1 MNIVERYRRWR
12 NADGP
17 ATPNGVSDNHALGF
31 MSAFAMRQPVWN
43 AQDYRFEAELKRRLG
58 ANYLGFTGQGYA
70 NRYGGGFVQ
79 RTGGKVPTTYVLHHT
94 AGAPAWTGGDVW
106 RYHVQTRGW
115 DTVGYAVIINP
126 QGKAELLVPPSMM
139 SYGAAAANPWT
150 VHVSCHGNY
159 VTTEPSAAML
169 ATIYQVFLALD
180 VAYGGKPWRG
190 HRALPGAS
198 TACPGKLDNH
208 LAVMRGPRYGAATP
222 PKPSYP

>member
-126 QGKAELLVPPSMM
+126 QGRAELLVPPSMM
-139 SYGAAAANPWT
+139 TYGAAAANPWT

-180 VAYGGKPWRG
+180 VCYGGKPWRG

>member
-1 MNIVERYRRWR
+1 MSIVERYRRWR

-17 ATPNGVSDNHALGF
+17 ATPGGVSDTHVLGLVSAYA
-31 MSAFAMRQPVWN
+31 MSRPVWN

-79 RTGGKVPTTYVLHHT
+79 RPGGKVPTTYVLHHT

-115 DTVGYAVIINP
+115 DTDGYHVLINP
-126 QGKAELLVPPSMM
+126 AGKAELLIPPSMM

-159 VTTEPSAAML
+159 VSSEPSAAML

-180 VAYGGKPWRG
+180 VCYGGKPWRG

-208 LAVMRGPRYGAATP
+208 LAVMRGPRYGAAAP

>member
-1 MNIVERYRRWR
+1 MTIVERFRRWR

-17 ATPNGVSDNHALGF
+17 ATPNGVGDTHALGLF
-31 MSAFAMRQPVWN
+31 SAYALSRPVWN

-58 ANYLGFTGQGYA
+58 ANFLGFTGQGYA

-79 RTGGKVPTTYVLHHT
+79 RPGGKVPTTYVLHHT

-115 DTVGYAVIINP
+115 DTDGYHVLITP
-126 QGKAELLVPPSMM
+126 SGKAELLIPPSMM

-159 VTTEPSAAML
+159 VATEPPAAML
-169 ATIYQVFLALD
+169 ATVYQVFLALD
-180 VAYGGKPWRG
+180 LCYGGKPWRG
-190 HRALPGAS
+190 HKELPGAA
-198 TACPGKLDNH
+198 TACPGKLLGH
-208 LAVMRGPRYGAATP
+208 LAKMRGMAYGAATP
-222 PKPSYP
+222 PKQAYP

>member
-17 ATPNGVSDNHALGF
+17 ATPNGVGDTHALGLF
-31 MSAFAMRQPVWN
+31 SAYALSRPVWN

-58 ANYLGFTGQGYA
+58 ANFLGFTGQGYA

-79 RTGGKVPTTYVLHHT
+79 RPGGKVPTTYVLHHT

-115 DTVGYAVIINP
+115 DTDGYHVLITP
-126 QGKAELLVPPSMM
+126 SGKAELLIPPSMM

-150 VHVSCHGNY
+150 AHVSCHGNY

-180 VAYGGKPWRG
+180 LCYGGKPWRG
-190 HRALPGAS
+190 HNELPAS
-198 TACPGKLDNH
+198 RTACPGRLLGH
-208 LAVMRGPRYGAATP
+208 LTRMRGAAYGAATP
-222 PKPSYP
+222 PRASYP